1 MSTTENIERE
11 SESLKQMRRALFYE
25 SQYRNA
31 ILSDAVSFYDA
42 NITKDS
48 IDNEFFFRDD
58 ENDFVSIPDFIGI
71 STPCKFSDFI
81 ERWCSAMIPDMSQ
94 KSLRDMPHLR
104 ENLLKVFDEGKR
116 EYVINY
122 WGESV
127 SGKKV
132 FFNQRF
138 LLTKNELDEIC
149 ALSII
154 KDYTKLHAMDEE
166 YMQSELEL
174 FAYRD
179 PITRGYNYIK
189 FKEKL
194 KERGQPGAIICLDI
208 HSFKIINSICGVT
221 KGDEVIKYIWD
232 GMLISLDMKKGDL
245 AAHINAD
252 HYIIFLP
259 TSDKEE
265 IIRILKNISLSL
277 LVISVDLDIPQ
288 LQPYFGISH
297 WTPGKKIEMA
307 YSEAITA
314 KHNAKSQQDVDY
326 AFFDEQDT
334 LRLIREKEILDSFDE
349 ALARKEFKVWFQPKY
364 TPKTKKLVGAEALVR
379 WVKPDGTMI
388 SPSEFIPI
396 FESNNVIRKLDEY
409 IFRNVCHFQKQW
421 LDKGKKIVPVSVN
434 LSRASLYYKGVTAEY
449 KRITEIIGVD
459 SRMLPIEITESAA
472 VTNESVKKIIDD
484 FHRLGFSLQMDDFG
498 SGYSS
503 LSSLNLL
510 HFDTLKLDKSLIDY
524 IGEFGGNRLI
534 EHTISL
540 AKELGINITAEGV
553 ETETQVKFL
562 KNIGCD
568 NIQGFFY
575 SKPVPSDDF
584 EKVLDSAVFKDTL
597 KTRNDFVEE
606 HIYIFNQNYYKPA
619 IYTFVVN
626 LTKDLIMNHTEQEA
640 WLRETKISTKNYTEA
655 VNQVV
660 ENIVSENSKE
670 NFKKFMDREI
680 LLNNFSGFQETK
692 ILEFQRKFEGRDAE
706 MRLLNHLFKAKNSDD
721 IWLYV
726 KVFCTEPLKLIK
738 EK

>member
-1 MSTTENIERE
+1 MSNTQNIERE
-11 SESLKQMRRALFYE
+11 SESLKQLRRALFYE
-25 SQYRNA
+25 SQFRNA

-48 IDNEFFFRDD
+48 IDNEFFFRDE
-58 ENDFVSIPDFIGI
+58 ENDFVSIPDFIGF
-71 STPCKFSDFI
+71 STPCKFSEFI

-94 KSLRDMPHLR
+94 KSLRDMPSLR
-104 ENLLKVFDEGKR
+104 QTLLRVFDEGKR
-116 EYVINY
+116 EYVLNY

-132 FFNQRF
+132 FFNHRF
-138 LLTKNELDEIC
+138 LLTKNELDEVC

-154 KDYTKLHAMDEE
+154 KDYTQIHALDDE

-179 PITRGYNYIK
+179 PITQGYNYIK
-189 FKEKL
+189 FKEEL
-194 KERGQPGAIICLDI
+194 KEQGQPGSIICLDI

-221 KGDEVIKYIWD
+221 KGDEVIKFIWD
-232 GMLISLDMKKGDL
+232 ALLISLDMDKGDL

-252 HYIIFLP
+252 HFIIFLP
-259 TSDKEE
+259 VTDKEV
-265 IIRILKNISLSL
+265 IVHKLKNISLSL

-288 LQPYFGISH
+288 LQPYFGISK
-297 WTPGKKIEMA
+297 WAPGKKIEMA

-314 KHNAKSQQDVDY
+314 KHNARQQQNVDY
-326 AFFDEQDT
+326 AFFDEEDT
-334 LRLIREKEILDSFDE
+334 NRLIREKEMLDSFEE
-349 ALARKEFKVWFQPKY
+349 ALARKEFKIWFQPKY
-364 TPKTKKLVGAEALVR
+364 TPKTKRLVGAEALVR
-379 WVKPDGTMI
+379 WVKSDGTMI
-388 SPSEFIPI
+388 SPGDFIPL
-396 FESNNVIRKLDEY
+396 FERNNIIRKLDEY
-409 IFRNVCHFQKQW
+409 IFRNVCYFQKKW
-421 LDKGKKIVPVSVN
+421 VESGKKIVPISVN
-434 LSRASLYYKGVTAEY
+434 LSRASLYYKGVTEEY

-472 VTNESVKKIIDD
+472 ITNDAVKKIIDD

-503 LSSLNLL
+503 LASLNLL
-510 HFDTLKLDKSLIDY
+510 HFDTLKLDKSLIDF

-584 EKVLDSAVFKDTL
+584 EKVLGAAVCKETI
-597 KTRNDFVEE
+597 KTRNDLVEE
-606 HIYIFNQNYYKPA
+606 HIYTFNQNYYKPA
-619 IYTFVVN
+619 LYTFVVN
-626 LTKDLIMNHTEQEA
+626 LSKDLIMNHTEQEN
-640 WLRETKISTKNYTEA
+640 WKLETNITTKSYSQA
-655 VNQVV
+655 VNLVA
-660 ENIVSENSKE
+660 EKFISKKYITP
-670 NFKKFMDREI
+670 FRKFMDRDNI
-680 LLNNFSGFQETK
+680 LKSFSGSQETK
-692 ILEFQRKFEGRDAE
+692 ILEFKRLFEGRDVD
-706 MRLLNHLFKAKNSDD
+706 MRIVSHLFKVSNSDHV
-721 IWLYV
+721 WLYV
-726 KVFCTEPLKLIK
+726 KVFCTEPLKLVK
-738 EK
+738 D

>member
-1 MSTTENIERE
+1 MSTTQDIEGE
-11 SESLKQMRRALFYE
+11 SESLKQLRRALFYE
-25 SQYRNA
+25 SQFRNA

-48 IDNEFFFRDD
+48 IENEFFFRDE
-58 ENDFVSIPDFIGI
+58 ENDFISIPDFIGF

-81 ERWCSAMIPDMSQ
+81 ERWCYAMVPDMSQ
-94 KSLRDMPHLR
+94 KALRDMPNLR
-104 ENLLKVFDEGKR
+104 QTLLKVFEEGKR
-116 EYVINY
+116 EYVLNY

-132 FFNQRF
+132 YFNHRF
-138 LLTKNELDEIC
+138 LLTKNELDEVC

-154 KDYTKLHAMDEE
+154 KDYTQIHAIDDE

-179 PITRGYNYIK
+179 PITQGYNYIK

-194 KERGQPGAIICLDI
+194 KEDGQPGSIICLDI

-232 GMLISLDMKKGDL
+232 ALLISLDMDKGDL

-252 HYIIFLP
+252 HFIIFLP
-259 TSDKEE
+259 TTDKDV
-265 IIRILKNISLSL
+265 IVHKLKNISLSL

-288 LQPYFGISH
+288 LQPYFGVSR
-297 WTPGKKIEMA
+297 WAAGKKIEMA

-314 KHNAKSQQDVDY
+314 KHNAKQQQNVDY
-326 AFFDEQDT
+326 AFFDEEDT
-334 LRLIREKEILDSFDE
+334 NRLIREKEMLDSFEE
-349 ALARKEFKVWFQPKY
+349 ALARKEFKVWFQPKF

-388 SPSEFIPI
+388 SPGEFIPL
-396 FESNNVIRKLDEY
+396 FERNNIIRKLDEY
-409 IFRNVCHFQKQW
+409 IFRNVCYYQKKW
-421 LDKGKKIVPVSVN
+421 AESGKTIVPVSVN
-434 LSRASLYYKGVTAEY
+434 LSRASLYYKGVTEEY

-459 SRMLPIEITESAA
+459 SRMLPIEITESATI
-472 VTNESVKKIIDD
+472 TNDAVKKIIDD

-503 LSSLNLL
+503 LASLNLL
-510 HFDTLKLDKSLIDY
+510 HFDTLKLDKSLIDF

-575 SKPVPSDDF
+575 SKPVPSEDF
-584 EKVLDSAVFKDTL
+584 EKVLDSAVVNENL
-597 KTRNDFVEE
+597 KTRNDLVEE
-606 HIYIFNQNYYKPA
+606 HIYTFNQNYYKPA
-619 IYTFVVN
+619 LYTFIVN
-626 LTKDLIMNHTEQEA
+626 LTKDLIMNHTEQEN
-640 WLRETKISTKNYTEA
+640 WKEETNILTKSYSQA
-655 VNQVV
+655 VNQVT
-660 ENIVSENSKE
+660 ERFISKKSVSA
-670 NFKKFMDREI
+670 FKKFMDRD
-680 LLNNFSGFQETK
+680 NNLKSFSGTQETK
-692 ILEFQRKFEGRDAE
+692 ILEFQRFFDGRDVD
-706 MRLLNHLFKAKNSDD
+706 MRIVSHLFKVPDSDHV
-721 IWLYV
+721 WLYV

-738 EK
+738 N